1 MLFRSAFYRVVPY
14 VVMLIP
20 ALALCVY
27 GAGVWLR
34 GAMRFWKESGTGEAR
49 SLVALVRATI
59 AAIGLRNL
67 SGGGPGCY
75 YPEEQPNQLRRIY
88 HSLTMWGFT
97 STLVSTMLAYI
108 YQDFL
113 HSLPPY
119 RVLSAPVLFGSI
131 GGLGIIV
138 GCAGLVWLKWRSD
151 QLPADGKT
159 ISMDYVFLIMLALTA
174 LTGELTL
181 MLRDTRAM
189 GMLLVLHL
197 GTVAGLFLTAPY
209 GKFVHLVYRSLA
221 LVRHENEQQVERDR
235 RLVASSKESR

>member
-1 MLFRSAFYRVVPY
+1 
-14 VVMLIP
+14 MLIP

-88 HSLTMWGFT
+88 HSLTVWGFT
-97 STLVSTMLAYI
+97 STLVSTTLAYI

-113 HSLPPY
+113 HWLPPY
-119 RVLSAPVLFGSI
+119 PVLSAPVLFGSI

-151 QLPADGKT
+151 QAPADEKT